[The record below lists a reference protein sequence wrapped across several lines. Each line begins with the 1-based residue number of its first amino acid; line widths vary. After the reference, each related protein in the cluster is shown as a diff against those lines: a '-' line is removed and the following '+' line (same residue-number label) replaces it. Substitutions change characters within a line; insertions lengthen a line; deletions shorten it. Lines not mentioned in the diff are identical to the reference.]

1 MSAITIR
8 TASLGDA
15 ALIAALHAACFEQP
29 WDAAA
34 FSALLD
40 DPVTFA
46 LVAGVAGDEH
56 AFILVRA
63 VAGES
68 EILSLGTHTCA
79 RRGGLARALVEAARA
94 EAQRR
99 GARRL
104 YLDVAA
110 DNEAALA
117 LYGRAGFT
125 ATGRRRGYYERPM
138 GTSADA
144 VILST
149 ALRP

>member
-1 MSAITIR
+1 MTAIATR
-8 TASLGDA
+8 AALPGDA
-15 ALIAALHAACFEQP
+15 ARLAQLHAECFEQA
-29 WDAAA
+29 WDEGA

-40 DPVTFA
+40 DTVTFA

-68 EILSLGTHTCA
+68 EILSFGTVPGA
-79 RRGGLARALVEAARA
+79 RRRGLARALLQSARI

-99 GARRL
+99 GAHRMFL
-104 YLDVAA
+104 EVAA
-110 DNEAALA
+110 DNHAAFA
-117 LYGRAGFT
+117 LYAGAGFAAAGRRAG
-125 ATGRRRGYYERPM
+125 YYARPM
-138 GTSADA
+138 GEAADA
-144 VILST
+144 VILSI